1 MRHDSLYRLGGNAVL
16 VGGILG
22 AVAILLHAPQ
32 PMDLAGYSALSM
44 GPWMAAHWLF
54 VIGSV
59 VIAGGL
65 ASFTRHLA
73 HTNGEGWS
81 MLGFGAVMVAA
92 ALNVAVVAPEL
103 VAFDAFRAM
112 NADGTNV
119 AAQHAYTAVNLNL
132 MSLVHVVGPVFW
144 LGVIFFGLAMLKDTA
159 WPRWLGQMGV
169 AIGVIEIATNW
180 SVVPC
185 PHQSWAQLVFPELSA
200 DGAWCSP
207 GWPER
212 CRRATR
218 SARRPTHT
226 SRQRFRFVRLKAGT
240 CVDS

>member
-32 PMDLAGYSALSM
+32 PMDLAAYSAMSM

-73 HTNGEGWS
+73 HTDGEGWS
-81 MLGFGAVMVAA
+81 MLGFGAVVIAA
-92 ALNVAVVAPEL
+92 ALNVAIVAPEL
-103 VAFDAFRAM
+103 VAFDALRGM

-119 AAQHAYTAVNLNL
+119 GAQHAYTAVNLNL

-144 LGVIFFGLAMLKDTA
+144 LGAIFFGLAMLKDTA

-180 SVVPC
+180 ATTNFTVFKIVFAIGYL
-185 PHQSWAQLVFPELSA
+185 WLAVAGLVF
-200 DGAWCSP
+200 
-207 GWPER
+207 
-212 CRRATR
+212 
-218 SARRPTHT
+218 
-226 SRQRFRFVRLKAGT
+226 SRLAGTKAGERPGVT
-240 CVDS
+240 APADAYKPPSTGVPVR